1 MNEANLRKRGN
12 CQPANLRA
20 TWPVSAYLTSGFID
34 LPLHKA
40 MMHVVGD
47 KAWQWIPVGSFSW
60 EAFFKDDWG
69 QKNLVEWCEWGIT
82 TPSRIEHFPSPST
95 SPFECTWDPNRRH
108 WKKQTL
114 KGKDFSRPV
123 GDILPS
129 HLPSQPTPLLNSGA
143 CWNHRARNVISW
155 QSDHK
160 KLVGSS
166 AYIFLPWS
174 MVIETFED
182 GTRYLRSNIVLLY
195 HSHPLQ

>member
-95 SPFECTWDPNRRH
+95 SPFECTWDPNHRH
-108 WKKQTL
+108 WKTWEWKVL
-114 KGKDFSRPV
+114 S
-123 GDILPS
+123 S
-129 HLPSQPTPLLNSGA
+129 HLSSQSTSLLNSGA
-143 CWNHRARNVISW
+143 YCNYRVWNMDQLTISSQVDAARTI
-155 QSDHK
+155 K
-160 KLVGSS
+160 
-166 AYIFLPWS
+166 
-174 MVIETFED
+174 
-182 GTRYLRSNIVLLY
+182 IVFG
-195 HSHPLQ
+195 